1 MKLTESEMEM
11 LKRVMDNGIYQ
22 LDRSY
27 KYIGSGPEHVKYCEI
42 PAELFPEVEKL
53 LRWKGYTLVNK
64 DTAKLDPTRGAV
76 GRVLGEQ

>member
-27 KYIGSGPEHVKYCEI
+27 RYIGSGPEHVKYCEI
-42 PAELFPEVEKL
+42 PAELFPDVERL
-53 LRWKGYTLVNK
+53 LKSKGYMLINK
-64 DTAKLDPTRGAV
+64 DVAKLDPTRGAV
-76 GRVLGEQ
+76 GRMLEER